1 VAALTALELAVW
13 LWAWLA
19 GRAPAPM
26 IATYIALALVA
37 LGIALGLRPLWRWG
51 EPRASWPVILLGA
64 ILVGVSSSLFMALK
78 LAIPLL
84 VPFWLDKPLAAAEA
98 GIFGVEPYQ
107 MLDSL
112 FGRANLLVDRV
123 YGLWL
128 PVQLVVMFSVIIAP
142 PSQAKARALV
152 ACSAAWF
159 LLGVVAATLL
169 SSAGPIFYDR
179 AFGGDTFAPLHR
191 ILEAR
196 GADMA
201 ISTADAMW
209 SAYLS
214 GHAGLVAGI
223 SAAPSMHI
231 AISMW
236 IFLVARDLAPRAVP
250 IAAAYLAFICI
261 ASVQL
266 GWHYVSDG
274 LEGIAGMMAIWWVAG
289 LLIKGPHPQKRPGS
303 TPVP

>member
-1 VAALTALELAVW
+1 VTGIELAVW
-13 LWAWLA
+13 LCVWSA
-19 GRAPAPM
+19 GRAPVPL
-26 IATYIALALVA
+26 IATYLALAGTA

-51 EPRASWPVILLGA
+51 EPRASWPVMLLGA
-64 ILVGVSSSLFMALK
+64 VLVGVSSSLFMALK
-78 LAIPLL
+78 FAIPSL

-107 MLDSL
+107 LLDSL

-123 YGLWL
+123 YALWL

-142 PSQAKARALV
+142 PSRAKARALA

-159 LLGVVAATLL
+159 LLGVVAATFL
-169 SSAGPIFYDR
+169 SSAGPVFFDR
-179 AFGGDTFAPLHR
+179 IFGGDTFAPLHR
-191 ILEAR
+191 ILETR
-196 GADMA
+196 HADVA
-201 ISTADAMW
+201 LSTSEAMW

-214 GHAGLVAGI
+214 GHPGLVSGI

-236 IFLVARDLAPRAVP
+236 IFLVARDIAPRAVP

-266 GWHYVSDG
+266 GWHYVTD
-274 LEGIAGMMAIWWVAG
+274 GIAAVGGMMAIWWVAG
-289 LLIKGPHPQKRPGS
+289 RLINHPRPHSRPDS
-303 TPVP
+303 APAP

>member
-1 VAALTALELAVW
+1 
-13 LWAWLA
+13 
-19 GRAPAPM
+19 M
-26 IATYIALALVA
+26 
-37 LGIALGLRPLWRWG
+37 
-51 EPRASWPVILLGA
+51 
-64 ILVGVSSSLFMALK
+64 
-78 LAIPLL
+78 
-84 VPFWLDKPLAAAEA
+84 AAAETA
-98 GIFGVEPYQ
+98 LFGIAPYQ

-128 PVQLVVMFSVIIAP
+128 PVQLVVMFSVIAAR
-142 PSQAKARALV
+142 PSPQKARALA

-159 LLGVVAATLL
+159 LLGVVAATFL
-169 SSAGPIFYDR
+169 SSGGPIFYDR
-179 AFGGDTFAPLHR
+179 IIGGGTFAPLHQ

-196 GADMA
+196 HSDMA
-201 ISTADAMW
+201 LSTADAMW

-214 GHAGLVAGI
+214 GHPGLVSGI

-250 IAAAYLAFICI
+250 IAAAYLAFIWI

-266 GWHYVSDG
+266 GWHYVTDG
-274 LEGIAGMMAIWWVAG
+274 IGAIAGMTAIWWVAG
-289 LLIKGPHPQKRPGS
+289 RLIIRPHPHSRRDSAPA
-303 TPVP
+303 P